1 MAGKV
6 LAQGYAS
13 ACVCVCVCV
22 HVCTYLC
29 VVHTKFC
36 VCVHRRHML
45 AHLSVK
51 GMPFVQVHVHM
62 YVCMSVCVCTHVR
75 VWRASRAPVR
85 PRPFFSRS

>member
-62 YVCMSVCVCTHVR
+62 YVCMSVCVCVR
-75 VWRASRAPVR
+75 MSVCGEP
-85 PRPFFSRS
+85 PGPL

>member
-1 MAGKV
+1 MP
-6 LAQGYAS
+6 
-13 ACVCVCVCV
+13 
-22 HVCTYLC
+22 
-29 VVHTKFC
+29 
-36 VCVHRRHML
+36 

-51 GMPFVQVHVHM
+51 GILFVQVHVHM